1 MGAEVPARG
10 SPQGPAFLTHSSRL
24 WTFSPPGQEEE
35 AWEALPLFHREE
47 PKAREIESCSFGEER
62 HSHTLASLFM
72 ILLPLR
78 IFLFN
83 LRSGDWAVGDRFVCF

>member
-47 PKAREIESCSFGEER
+47 PKAREIESCSFGEE
-62 HSHTLASLFM
+62 TLSY
-72 ILLPLR
+72 PG
-78 IFLFN
+78 FLIHDSFTFKDF
-83 LRSGDWAVGDRFVCF
+83 SF